1 MGFKKTATSQDVA
14 KLAGVSQSAV
24 SRCFTKGASIS
35 SRTRLRV
42 LEAAK
47 KLKYKAPNI
56 SSNLITNDDTGLVA
70 VILPYVTSRYYPEVL
85 TELHEE
91 LRNGGFRIL
100 LITTDDGEELDEK
113 LIQPYLKEKLIA
125 IISATKPTDSFV
137 ESCNK
142 KRIQFIAY
150 NRSWNI
156 PTLSSVAC
164 DHRNG
169 GQLVAEYFLKNQ
181 HKKIGL
187 IEGPKGSFVSDER
200 CKGFKQ
206 FLKNHKKIKLV
217 IEKGFFTY
225 EGGFQAAEKMCTQGV
240 SAIFCADDTMAFG
253 CIDYIKKHTS
263 TKTPSQLE
271 IVGYDDISIA
281 AWEAYNLT
289 TVRQPIRQMSKLVT
303 QLINEY
309 IKDPD
314 FEPINH
320 IVQGRLI
327 KRKTTK
333 SFI

>member
-1 MGFKKTATSQDVA
+1 MSFKKTATSQDVA

-35 SRTRLRV
+35 SRTKLRV
-42 LEAAK
+42 LEAAR

-56 SSNLITNDDTGLVA
+56 SSNSISNDDSGLVA

-85 TELHEE
+85 IELHEA

-125 IISATKPTDSFV
+125 IISATKPTEKFV
-137 ESCNK
+137 EDCNQ

-156 PTLSSVAC
+156 PTISSVAC

-169 GQLVAEYFLKNQ
+169 GEIVAEYFTKKN
-181 HKKIGL
+181 HKNIGL

-200 CKGFKQ
+200 CKGFKNY
-206 FLKNHKKIKLV
+206 LKNNKKIKLN

-225 EGGFQAAEKMCTQGV
+225 EGGYQATEKIFNKNI

-253 CIDYIKKHTS
+253 CLDYIKKNTS
-263 TKTPSQLE
+263 LKTPSQLE
-271 IVGYDDISIA
+271 IIGYDDISMS
-281 AWEAYNLT
+281 AWESYNLT
-289 TVRQPIRQMSKLVT
+289 TVRQPIRQMSKLAT
-303 QLINEY
+303 QLINEF

-333 SFI
+333 

>member
-1 MGFKKTATSQDVA
+1 MDFIKPATSQDVA

-35 SRTRLRV
+35 TRTKLRV

-47 KLKYKAPNI
+47 KLKYKPTNLL
-56 SSNLITNDDTGLVA
+56 SNSILNENSGLVG

-85 TELHEE
+85 IELHEA
-91 LRNGGFRIL
+91 LRQAGFRIL

-113 LIQPYLKEKLIA
+113 LIQPYLKDKLIA
-125 IISATKPTDSFV
+125 IISATKPTDTFV
-137 ESCNK
+137 ESCIQ

-156 PTLSSVAC
+156 PTISSVAC
-164 DHRNG
+164 DHKNG
-169 GQLVAEYFLKNQ
+169 GQIVADYFLQNKHQN
-181 HKKIGL
+181 IGL
-187 IEGPKGSFVSDER
+187 IEGPRGSFVSDER
-200 CKGFKQ
+200 SKGFKQ
-206 FLKNHKKIKLV
+206 HFKNHKKIKLH

-225 EGGFQAAEKMCTQGV
+225 DGGYQAAEKILKKNV

-253 CIDYIKKHTS
+253 CQDFIKNSKS
-263 TKTPSQLE
+263 LKARNQIE
-271 IVGYDDISIA
+271 IIGYGDISMSS
-281 AWEAYNLT
+281 WKSYDLT
-289 TVRQPIRQMSKLVT
+289 TVRQPIRQMSKLAT
-303 QLINEY
+303 QLINEF

-333 SFI
+333 

>member
-1 MGFKKTATSQDVA
+1 MDFIKPATSQDVA

-35 SRTRLRV
+35 TRTKLRV

-47 KLKYKAPNI
+47 KLKYKPTNLL
-56 SSNLITNDDTGLVA
+56 SNSILNENSGLVG

-85 TELHEE
+85 IELHEA
-91 LRNGGFRIL
+91 LRQAGFRIL

-113 LIQPYLKEKLIA
+113 LIQPYLKDKLIA
-125 IISATKPTDSFV
+125 IISATKPTDTFA
-137 ESCNK
+137 ESCIQ

-156 PTLSSVAC
+156 PTISSVAC
-164 DHRNG
+164 DHKNG
-169 GQLVAEYFLKNQ
+169 GQIVADYFLQNKHQN
-181 HKKIGL
+181 IGL
-187 IEGPKGSFVSDER
+187 IEGPRGSFVSDER
-200 CKGFKQ
+200 SKGFKQ
-206 FLKNHKKIKLV
+206 HLKNHKKIKLH

-225 EGGFQAAEKMCTQGV
+225 DGGYQAAEKILKKNV

-253 CIDYIKKHTS
+253 CQDFIKNSKS
-263 TKTPSQLE
+263 LKARNQIE
-271 IVGYDDISIA
+271 IIGYGDISMSS
-281 AWEAYNLT
+281 WKSYDLT
-289 TVRQPIRQMSKLVT
+289 TVRQPIRQMSKLAT
-303 QLINEY
+303 QLINEF

-333 SFI
+333 

>member
-1 MGFKKTATSQDVA
+1 MNFIKPATSQDVA

-35 SRTRLRV
+35 TRTKLRV

-47 KLKYKAPNI
+47 KLKYKPTNLL
-56 SSNLITNDDTGLVA
+56 SNSILNENSGLVG

-85 TELHEE
+85 IELHEA
-91 LRNGGFRIL
+91 LRQAGFRIL

-113 LIQPYLKEKLIA
+113 LIQPYLKDKLVA
-125 IISATKPTDSFV
+125 IISATKPTDTFV
-137 ESCNK
+137 ESCIQ

-156 PTLSSVAC
+156 PTISSVAC
-164 DHRNG
+164 DHKNG
-169 GQLVAEYFLKNQ
+169 GQIVADYFLQNKHQN
-181 HKKIGL
+181 IGL
-187 IEGPKGSFVSDER
+187 IEGPRGSFVSDER
-200 CKGFKQ
+200 SKGFKQ
-206 FLKNHKKIKLV
+206 HLKNHKKIKLH

-225 EGGFQAAEKMCTQGV
+225 DGGYQAAEKILKKNV

-253 CIDYIKKHTS
+253 CQDFIKNSKS
-263 TKTPSQLE
+263 LKARNQIE
-271 IVGYDDISIA
+271 IIGYGDISMSS
-281 AWEAYNLT
+281 WKSYDLT
-289 TVRQPIRQMSKLVT
+289 TVRQPIRQMSKLAT
-303 QLINEY
+303 QLINEF

-327 KRKTTK
+327 KRKTK
-333 SFI
+333 K

>member
-1 MGFKKTATSQDVA
+1 MNFIKPATSQDVA

-35 SRTRLRV
+35 TRTKLRV

-47 KLKYKAPNI
+47 KLKYKPTNLL
-56 SSNLITNDDTGLVA
+56 SNSILNENSGLVG

-85 TELHEE
+85 IELHEA
-91 LRNGGFRIL
+91 LRQAGFRIL

-113 LIQPYLKEKLIA
+113 LIQPYLKDKLIA
-125 IISATKPTDSFV
+125 IISATKPTDTFV
-137 ESCNK
+137 ESCIQ

-156 PTLSSVAC
+156 PTISSVAC
-164 DHRNG
+164 DHKNG
-169 GQLVAEYFLKNQ
+169 GQIVADYFLQNKHQN
-181 HKKIGL
+181 IGL
-187 IEGPKGSFVSDER
+187 IEGPRGSFVSDER
-200 CKGFKQ
+200 SKGFKQ
-206 FLKNHKKIKLV
+206 HLKNHKKIKLH

-225 EGGFQAAEKMCTQGV
+225 DGGYQAAEKILKKNV

-253 CIDYIKKHTS
+253 CLDFIKNSKS
-263 TKTPSQLE
+263 LKARNQIE
-271 IVGYDDISIA
+271 IIGYGDISMSS
-281 AWEAYNLT
+281 WKSYDLT
-289 TVRQPIRQMSKLVT
+289 TVRQPIRQMSKLAT
-303 QLINEY
+303 QLINEF

-333 SFI
+333 

>member
-1 MGFKKTATSQDVA
+1 MIKNKKIATSLDVA

-35 SRTRLRV
+35 SRTKLRV

-47 KLKYKAPNI
+47 KLKYKAPYIPTNAN
-56 SSNLITNDDTGLVA
+56 SNDDIGLVA

-85 TELHEE
+85 IELHEA
-91 LRNGGFRIL
+91 LRNVGFRIL

-125 IISATKPTDSFV
+125 IISATKPTYKFI
-137 ESCNK
+137 ESCNQ
-142 KRIQFIAY
+142 KRIQFISY
-150 NRSWNI
+150 NRIWNI
-156 PTLSSVAC
+156 PTISSVAC

-169 GQLVAEYFLKNQ
+169 GQIVAEYFVKNKHQ
-181 HKKIGL
+181 NIGL

-200 CKGFKQ
+200 CKGFKN
-206 FLKNHKKIKLV
+206 FIKNYKKVKLH

-225 EGGFQAAEKMCTQGV
+225 EGGYQATEKICNKNL

-253 CIDYIKKHTS
+253 CIDFIKKNTS
-263 TKTPSQLE
+263 IKIPKQLE
-271 IVGYDDISIA
+271 IIGYDDISIS
-281 AWEAYNLT
+281 AWESYNLT
-289 TVRQPIRQMSKLVT
+289 TVRQPIRQMSKLAT
-303 QLINEY
+303 QLINEF

-320 IVQGRLI
+320 ILGGRLI
-327 KRKTTK
+327 KRNTTK
-333 SFI
+333 

>member
-1 MGFKKTATSQDVA
+1 MNFIKPATSQDVA

-35 SRTRLRV
+35 TRTKLRD

-47 KLKYKAPNI
+47 KLKYKPTNI
-56 SSNLITNDDTGLVA
+56 LSSSILNENSGLVG

-85 TELHEE
+85 IELHEA
-91 LRNGGFRIL
+91 LRQAGFRIL

-113 LIQPYLKEKLIA
+113 LIQPYLKDKLIA
-125 IISATKPTDSFV
+125 IISATKPTDTFV
-137 ESCNK
+137 ESCIQ

-156 PTLSSVAC
+156 PTISSVAC
-164 DHRNG
+164 DHKNG
-169 GQLVAEYFLKNQ
+169 GQIVADYFLQNKHQN
-181 HKKIGL
+181 IGL
-187 IEGPKGSFVSDER
+187 IEGPRGSFVSDER
-200 CKGFKQ
+200 SKGFKQ
-206 FLKNHKKIKLV
+206 HLKNHKKIKLH

-225 EGGFQAAEKMCTQGV
+225 DGGYQAAEKILKKNV

-253 CIDYIKKHTS
+253 CQDFIKNSKS
-263 TKTPSQLE
+263 LKARNQIE
-271 IVGYDDISIA
+271 IIGYGDISMSS
-281 AWEAYNLT
+281 WKSYDLT
-289 TVRQPIRQMSKLVT
+289 TVRQPIRQMSKLAT
-303 QLINEY
+303 QLINEF

-333 SFI
+333 

>member
-1 MGFKKTATSQDVA
+1 MNFIKPATSQDVA

-24 SRCFTKGASIS
+24 SRYFTKGASIS
-35 SRTRLRV
+35 TRTKLRV

-47 KLKYKAPNI
+47 KLKYKPTNLL
-56 SSNLITNDDTGLVA
+56 SNSILNENSGLVG

-85 TELHEE
+85 IELHEA
-91 LRNGGFRIL
+91 LRQAGFRIL

-113 LIQPYLKEKLIA
+113 LIQPYLKDKLVA
-125 IISATKPTDSFV
+125 IISATKPTDTFV
-137 ESCNK
+137 ESCIQ

-156 PTLSSVAC
+156 PTISSVAC
-164 DHRNG
+164 DHKNG
-169 GQLVAEYFLKNQ
+169 GQIVADYFLQNKHQN
-181 HKKIGL
+181 IGL
-187 IEGPKGSFVSDER
+187 IEGPRGSFVSDER
-200 CKGFKQ
+200 SKGFKQ
-206 FLKNHKKIKLV
+206 HLKNHKKIKLH

-225 EGGFQAAEKMCTQGV
+225 DGGYQAAEKILKKNV

-253 CIDYIKKHTS
+253 CQDFIKNSKS
-263 TKTPSQLE
+263 LKARNQIE
-271 IVGYDDISIA
+271 IIGYGDISMSS
-281 AWEAYNLT
+281 WKSYDLT
-289 TVRQPIRQMSKLVT
+289 TVRQPIRQMSKLAT
-303 QLINEY
+303 QLINEF

-333 SFI
+333 

>member
-1 MGFKKTATSQDVA
+1 MNFIKPATSQDVA

-35 SRTRLRV
+35 TRTKLRV

-47 KLKYKAPNI
+47 KLKYKPTNI
-56 SSNLITNDDTGLVA
+56 LSNSILNDNSGLVG

-85 TELHEE
+85 IELHEA
-91 LRNGGFRIL
+91 LRQAGFRIL

-113 LIQPYLKEKLIA
+113 LIQPYLKDTLIA
-125 IISATKPTDSFV
+125 IISATKPTDTFV
-137 ESCNK
+137 ESCIQ

-156 PTLSSVAC
+156 PAISSVAC
-164 DHRNG
+164 DHKNG
-169 GQLVAEYFLKNQ
+169 GQIVADYFLQNKHQN
-181 HKKIGL
+181 IGL
-187 IEGPKGSFVSDER
+187 IEGPRGSFVSDER
-200 CKGFKQ
+200 SKGFKQ
-206 FLKNHKKIKLV
+206 HLKNHKKIKLH

-225 EGGFQAAEKMCTQGV
+225 DGGYQAAEKILKKNV

-253 CIDYIKKHTS
+253 CQDFIKNSKS
-263 TKTPSQLE
+263 LKARNQIE
-271 IVGYDDISIA
+271 IIGYGDISMSS
-281 AWEAYNLT
+281 WKSYDLT
-289 TVRQPIRQMSKLVT
+289 TVRQPIRQMSQLAT
-303 QLINEY
+303 QLINEF

-333 SFI
+333 

>member
-1 MGFKKTATSQDVA
+1 MNFIKPATSQDVA

-35 SRTRLRV
+35 TRTKLRV

-47 KLKYKAPNI
+47 KLKYKPTNI
-56 SSNLITNDDTGLVA
+56 LSNSILNENSGLVG

-85 TELHEE
+85 IEWHEA
-91 LRNGGFRIL
+91 LRQAGFRIL

-113 LIQPYLKEKLIA
+113 LIQPYLKDKLIA
-125 IISATKPTDSFV
+125 IISATKPTDTFV
-137 ESCNK
+137 ESCIQ

-156 PTLSSVAC
+156 PTISSVAC
-164 DHRNG
+164 DHKNG
-169 GQLVAEYFLKNQ
+169 GQIVADYFLQNKHQN
-181 HKKIGL
+181 IGL
-187 IEGPKGSFVSDER
+187 IEGPRGSFVSDER
-200 CKGFKQ
+200 SKGFKQ
-206 FLKNHKKIKLV
+206 HLKNHKKIKLH

-225 EGGFQAAEKMCTQGV
+225 DGGYQAAEKILKKNV

-253 CIDYIKKHTS
+253 CQDFIKNSKS
-263 TKTPSQLE
+263 LKARNQIE
-271 IVGYDDISIA
+271 IIGYGDISMSS
-281 AWEAYNLT
+281 WKSYDLT
-289 TVRQPIRQMSKLVT
+289 TVRQPIRQMSKLAT
-303 QLINEY
+303 QLINEF

-333 SFI
+333 